1 MGGPLP
7 PRVDILDPEL
17 LLDPYPA
24 LARLRAGGP
33 VWRAGPGMWA
43 VTRHGPV
50 AALLRDPGVGHQLP
64 PELRRLPVVPAAEE
78 DGLARL
84 VAATQPNRDLAGI
97 VSGLDPPQQTRV
109 RRLVGKALSPEVI
122 SGALGRIHA
131 HAGELVATAVE
142 RGRMDAVADFALPLQ
157 TAVTCDLLGIPAAD
171 RDEVCSLATAL
182 GRALIALPFVTE
194 DRGNGSE
201 EARALR
207 GYVGS
212 LVTERRRR
220 GGGDVIARMLAAG
233 RGAGAL
239 TDEEVIDNA
248 VFLFFAGFETSIHL
262 LAGGIAAL
270 TAFPDELE
278 RLRGDRSLLATAVE
292 EILRYD
298 APLQWVTR
306 TTLRRVDIEGTEL
319 RAGRVV
325 LLLLASANRDDRVF
339 RDPDR
344 LDVGRHPNPHLSF
357 GGGVHHCL
365 GVGLARAQGAAA
377 LDRLLGLA
385 GDLEPLG
392 PPVLRPH
399 PNVRGYA
406 RVEVAV
412 RPPRPGRRR

>member
-1 MGGPLP
+1 
-7 PRVDILDPEL
+7 
-17 LLDPYPA
+17 
-24 LARLRAGGP
+24 
-33 VWRAGPGMWA
+33 MWA
-43 VTRHGPV
+43 VTRHAPV

-64 PELRRLPVVPAAEE
+64 PELRRLPVVPAADE
-78 DGLARL
+78 DRLARL
-84 VAATQPNRDLAGI
+84 VAATQPNRDLAAI
-97 VSGLDPPQQTRV
+97 VSGLDPPEQTRV
-109 RRLVGKALSPEVI
+109 RRLIGKALSPEVI
-122 SGALGRIHA
+122 AGALGRIHA
-131 HAGELVATAVE
+131 HAGELVKGALE

-157 TAVTCDLLGIPAAD
+157 TAVTCDLLGIPPAE
-171 RDEVCSLATAL
+171 RDEVSRLATAL

-207 GYVGS
+207 AYVGS
-212 LVTERRRR
+212 LVSERRRR
-220 GGGDVIARMLAAG
+220 GGGDVIARMLVAG
-233 RGAGAL
+233 RGSGRL

-270 TAFPDELE
+270 TRFPHELA

-306 TTLRRVDIEGTEL
+306 TTLRRVDVEGTEL
-319 RAGRVV
+319 RPGRVV
-325 LLLLASANRDDRVF
+325 LLLLGSANRDDRVF

-377 LDRLLGLA
+377 LDRLLALA

-399 PNVRGYA
+399 PNVRAYA